1 MVGTSLWIRIG
12 FGKETMQ
19 RKENISGR
27 YGRKERQKHVR
38 NRIIMRKGVM
48 CLLLSAVIAV
58 CCGCTKKEQLVFSAE
73 NDTSSNEE
81 ENLSGE
87 ASQFGGSDTAA
98 KSGETVQ
105 NATDSGNTLPESSEE
120 GGFGLNQDIY
130 VHVCGAV
137 VHPGVY
143 ELPAGSR
150 VYEAIQAAGGFTEE
164 ADADYVNQALQL
176 SDASQ
181 IVIPTMEEAAALGQP
196 GGQNGITGGVIGTSE
211 VQESSGDGGKIN
223 INIASESQLCDIPGI
238 GAVRAAA
245 IAAYR
250 QEHGAFETIE
260 DIMKVSGIKQG
271 TYDKIKDSITVN

>member
-58 CCGCTKKEQLVFSAE
+58 CCGCTKKEQLVFSVE

-81 ENLSGE
+81 ENPSGE

-98 KSGETVQ
+98 KSDETVQ
-105 NATDSGNTLPESSEE
+105 NATDSGNTLPEPSEE

-181 IVIPTMEEAAALGQP
+181 IVIPTMEEAEALGQP
-196 GGQNGITGGVIGTSE
+196 GGQNSITGGAIGTSE

>member
-27 YGRKERQKHVR
+27 HGRKERQKHVR

-48 CLLLSAVIAV
+48 CLLLSATIAV
-58 CCGCTKKEQLVFSAE
+58 CCGCTKKEQLVFSVE

-81 ENLSGE
+81 ENPSGE
-87 ASQFGGSDTAA
+87 TSQFGGSDTAA

-150 VYEAIQAAGGFTEE
+150 VYEAVQAAGGFTEE
-164 ADADYVNQALQL
+164 ADADYVNQALEL

-181 IVIPTMEEAAALGQP
+181 IVIPTMEEAEALGQP
-196 GGQNGITGGVIGTSE
+196 GGQNGMAGGAIGRSE

-223 INIASESQLCDIPGI
+223 INAASESQLCDIPGI